1 MARPTYYPDWAMND
15 TTLPSTGKANKVR
28 PRDVIRTTG
37 WDKGQIPT
45 AEELNWLLDNTGKW
59 IHYIIDEFMPTVP
72 NTYLPKNGTSISF
85 SGDLTGSVTWAGGNQ
100 GTGNIQ
106 VVDNSHNHISANI
119 TDATASNTANMIV
132 KRTAEGA
139 IEIGRYQCIYSN
151 GSNADLWF
159 RRSTDGNNAV
169 GLNYAQ
175 GSNLFQI
182 YFNSN
187 SGTTPLSYIRM
198 WSGYTEFTAPRSMSG
213 QEGVGNALV
222 RFDYFSGQ
230 INSTNNTINN
240 VNNDLQNYKNAVNR
254 TFVSAIRLSGRT
266 SFVCSNGTYLFP
278 AGCVETGLGD
288 FGADNGYGTYSALQ
302 YYIPGQGWITAPGP

>member
-1 MARPTYYPDWAMND
+1 MAKPTYYPDWAMND

-59 IHYIIDEFMPTVP
+59 IHYLVDEFVPTLP
-72 NTYLPKNGTSISF
+72 NLYLPKNGTSLSF
-85 SGDLTGSVTWAGGNQ
+85 SGDLTGTISWSGGNA

-119 TDATASNTANMIV
+119 TDATNAPTANVIV
-132 KRTAEGA
+132 KRDGNGA
-139 IEIGRYQCIYSN
+139 ADFGRDLTIRTD

-159 RRSTDGNNAV
+159 RRSTDNNNAV

-182 YFNSN
+182 YFVGN
-187 SGTTPLSYIRM
+187 SGTGINSYIRM
-198 WSGYTEFTAPRSMSG
+198 WTGYTEFTAPRSMSA
-213 QEGVGNALV
+213 QEGVGNALL
-222 RFDYFSGQ
+222 RYDYFVNI
-230 INSTNNTINN
+230 INGTNATINN
-240 VNNDLQNYKNAVNR
+240 VNNDLQNYKNAVNN
-254 TFVSAIRLSGRT
+254 TFVSSIRLSGRT
-266 SFVCSNGTYLFP
+266 GFTCSSGTYYFP

-302 YYIPGQGWITAPGP
+302 YYIPGQGWITASGP